1 MNINKIF
8 RKIIK
13 DNFPA
18 LTHAN
23 YRYFWIGQCISL
35 IGTWMQNVG
44 QVWLVYSLT
53 NSPLLTGIVSAV
65 QFIPVTVFSLYAGV
79 VIDKFPKKRIL
90 FLTQSTSMV
99 LAFIL
104 AILIF
109 TETVQYWH
117 ILIIAFILGCS
128 NTVDMPTR
136 QSFMIEITGREHLM
150 NAIALNSMIFNL
162 ARIVGPSIGGI
173 MLASAGAGWC
183 FLMNGISFIAVLYG
197 ISKIQTEPFVR
208 KANKNVR
215 VLDEIKDGLVYIKN
229 KTLLLKTLLMVTI
242 TGIFVYNFN
251 VLIPVFT
258 KQTLQMDGRT
268 FGFLMAS
275 LGFGSLLGALTASIK
290 GQKGPKPYI
299 LVFAAVGASL
309 GLILTGLS
317 KVYYLTAFFL
327 AITGLFN
334 ILFSTTANS
343 TLQINSSDEYRSRV
357 MSVYSLLFAG
367 SNPVGS
373 LLSGAVSD
381 KYSASTAFIV
391 FGISVLILTACIN
404 LAFRKKT
411 VLSASDDSCLN

>member
-1 MNINKIF
+1 MNINKMF
-8 RKIIK
+8 KKIIK

-18 LTHAN
+18 LTHSN

-53 NSPLLTGIVSAV
+53 DSPLLTGIVSAV
-65 QFIPVTVFSLYAGV
+65 QFIPVTIFSLYAGV

-90 FLTQSTSMV
+90 MITQSISMM
-99 LAFIL
+99 LALIL

-109 TETVQYWH
+109 TEKVQYFH
-117 ILIIAFILGCS
+117 ILVIAFILGCS
-128 NTVDMPTR
+128 NTVDMPAR

-150 NAIALNSMIFNL
+150 NAIALNSMVFNL

-173 MLASAGAGWC
+173 ILASAGAGWC
-183 FLMNGISFIAVLYG
+183 FLLNGISFIAVLYG

-208 KANKNVR
+208 KTSKNVR
-215 VLDEIKDGLVYIKN
+215 ALDEIKDGLLYIKN

-258 KQTLQMDGRT
+258 KQTLQMDGKT

-275 LGFGSLLGALTASIK
+275 LGFGSLLGALTASIRGK
-290 GQKGPKPYI
+290 RGPKPYI
-299 LVFAAVGASL
+299 LAFAAIGSSL

-317 KVYYLTAFFL
+317 RTYYLAAFFL
-327 AITGLFN
+327 AMTGLFN
-334 ILFSTTANS
+334 IFFSTTSNS

-367 SNPVGS
+367 SNPIGS

-391 FGISVLILTACIN
+391 CGVSVLILISCIN
-404 LAFRKKT
+404 FIFTKKT
-411 VLSASDDSCLN
+411 SLVAKNN